1 MTIHSAFNGQ
11 VQFDCTPPNLKSI
24 VVKEGLERAVPEWV
38 TFPTDSSV
46 YVLFTNLVEFLGKTK
61 SITFID
67 IGLSEDAEGL
77 QTFWKFASK
86 SMDYRAIW
94 NEFMLLTVDVNTE
107 WFNAVSAVIDPRL
120 LAPAE
125 VQPGAPSDE
134 ALEATGT
141 DGAKK
146 KKRATST

>member
-11 VQFDCTPPNLKSI
+11 VQFDCTPPNLKAI
-24 VVKEGLERAVPEWV
+24 VVKDGLERAIPEWV
-38 TFPTDSSV
+38 TFPTDSPA
-46 YVLFTNLVEFLGKTK
+46 YILFTNLIEFLGKTK

-67 IGLSEDAEGL
+67 IGLSDDAERL
-77 QTFWKFASK
+77 QAFWEFASK

-94 NEFMLLTVDVNTE
+94 AEFMLLTIDINTE
-107 WFNAVSAVIDPRL
+107 WYNAIAAVIDPRL

-134 ALEATGT
+134 ALAATGT

-146 KKRATST
+146 KKTVKPT